1 MSDTDDD
8 RRVVFIALIAVGVL
22 AVLLTIGALLA

>member
-8 RRVVFIALIAVGVL
+8 RRVVFIILIAVGVL
-22 AVLLTIGALLA
+22 AVLLTIGTLLA